1 MSLTAKA
8 MVLFMHMGH
17 FSMFAVP
24 LAPFAL
30 TLIRPCTPPFLLS
43 ISQKCEEISWFGPA
57 IFVPLFE
64 LWVSFQIFLTGTLWI
79 YFGIF
84 VSVVTLQN
92 YFRILDSEIAVS
104 VTTEDIMAVVK
115 KYRGIQ
121 ILEKYLNEWLKKVLV
136 PTLITFVPALQILCQ
151 YVCIQMHNVIPMP
164 GFPVV
169 PLIIVDTIV
178 VNILVFTLASYVCSS
193 STRVLLNIKGNTR
206 KELRRSAIK
215 KDLKACSIMKIKF
228 GKLELARPSWLT
240 LDLEPSKYFSP
251 VRDNSARL
259 GYYRAE
265 SSTPKALLALLVKST
280 DFKAS

>member
-92 YFRILDSEIAVS
+92 YFRILDRYEL
-104 VTTEDIMAVVK
+104 
-115 KYRGIQ
+115 Y
-121 ILEKYLNEWLKKVLV
+121 ILKHFSCQF
-136 PTLITFVPALQILCQ
+136 FVYFHPCL
-151 YVCIQMHNVIPMP
+151 
-164 GFPVV
+164 F
-169 PLIIVDTIV
+169 II
-178 VNILVFTLASYVCSS
+178 SG
-193 STRVLLNIKGNTR
+193 R
-206 KELRRSAIK
+206 
-215 KDLKACSIMKIKF
+215 
-228 GKLELARPSWLT
+228 
-240 LDLEPSKYFSP
+240 
-251 VRDNSARL
+251 
-259 GYYRAE
+259 
-265 SSTPKALLALLVKST
+265 
-280 DFKAS
+280 